1 MQQIQV
7 AFLLFLL
14 FLHSKLSFYIC
25 NIYQN
30 KGGHVANWVVWS
42 IAMETKDN
50 YLSQQPSFAQQTVMV
65 LLPQVVVENMM
76 SELNEI
82 KQTLRDM
89 RSGNNSD
96 EFIES
101 ENARKMLGI
110 CQKTWQTYRDRRLI
124 PFIQIG
130 RKIYVKRSDLESFMA
145 EHYISAK

>member
-1 MQQIQV
+1 
-7 AFLLFLL
+7 
-14 FLHSKLSFYIC
+14 
-25 NIYQN
+25 
-30 KGGHVANWVVWS
+30 
-42 IAMETKDN
+42 
-50 YLSQQPSFAQQTVMV
+50 
-65 LLPQVVVENMM
+65 M